1 MPSSPR
7 YALMRI
13 FTPETGAQVLVFQ
26 TSLVSC
32 QVTSC
37 QNDSSNLPSSVTP
50 GMVTSCEG
58 FS

>member
-1 MPSSPR
+1 
-7 YALMRI
+7 MRI
-13 FTPETGAQVLVFQ
+13 LTPETGAQVLVFQ

-37 QNDSSNLPSSVTP
+37 QNDSSNFPSNVTP
-50 GMVTSCEG
+50 GMLTSSEG